1 MHGNSV
7 CKGRHAKRRTR
18 DENAMRIAVRG
29 FAAMVRDAVLRTAP
43 HHEVRMFGVATLAA
57 LILRSARRAR
67 LEGWPRFGI
76 AALAL
81 AFGLMLAAGGTAGAQ
96 TDDYPSWTVTFI
108 CPFPAGGGT
117 DILVRLLAAEL
128 QDKLKRPVIV
138 DNRVGAG
145 TLIAASAVA
154 KSPPDGYTL
163 FLAPV
168 TTMAIGPAIYKKL
181 PYDTVKDFAPVG
193 LVGSA
198 QFALIANP
206 NIGAPTLPDLIA
218 LVKSKNGQMS
228 YGTSGASTPHHLLME
243 MFLHQ
248 IGAKAQHVPYRG
260 SVPAMT
266 DVISGQIP
274 FMMVDLAVAMGP
286 IQEGKLKVYGVT
298 SPNRIKAM
306 PDLPTIAEA
315 GLPGYGTNG
324 WFSVVVAAGTP
335 RPIIDKLN
343 GILMPYLSR
352 PDVQDRLNALAI
364 TPLTSTPE
372 ELEKFIPAE
381 IEKWAKV
388 VKDAGI
394 EPQ

>member
-1 MHGNSV
+1 M
-7 CKGRHAKRRTR
+7 RRS
-18 DENAMRIAVRG
+18 I
-29 FAAMVRDAVLRTAP
+29 
-43 HHEVRMFGVATLAA
+43 VALC
-57 LILRSARRAR
+57 
-67 LEGWPRFGI
+67 F
-76 AALAL
+76 ALACGVSL
-81 AFGLMLAAGGTAGAQ
+81 AQEFPHRPVRIVVPWPPSGNVDITARTVAPAFGEALGQ
-96 TDDYPSWTVTFI
+96 QV
-108 CPFPAGGGT
+108 
-117 DILVRLLAAEL
+117 V
-128 QDKLKRPVIV
+128 V
-138 DNRVGAG
+138 DNRGGAG
-145 TLIAASAVA
+145 AIIGSEVAA

-163 FLAPV
+163 LLAPI
-168 TTMAIGPAIYKKL
+168 TTMAIGPSVFKSL
-181 PYDTVKDFAPVG
+181 PYDTQKDFAPVG

-198 QFALIANP
+198 QFALVANP
-206 NIGAPTLPDLIA
+206 SLGARTLPELIA
-218 LVKSKNGQMS
+218 VIKTRSGQMS
-228 YGTSGASTPHHLLME
+228 YATSGASTPHHLLME

-352 PDVQDRLNALAI
+352 TDVQDRLNALAI

-381 IEKWAKV
+381 IGKWAKV
-388 VKDAGI
+388 VTDAGI

>member
-1 MHGNSV
+1 V
-7 CKGRHAKRRTR
+7 
-18 DENAMRIAVRG
+18 
-29 FAAMVRDAVLRTAP
+29 
-43 HHEVRMFGVATLAA
+43 
-57 LILRSARRAR
+57 
-67 LEGWPRFGI
+67 
-76 AALAL
+76 
-81 AFGLMLAAGGTAGAQ
+81 
-96 TDDYPSWTVTFI
+96 
-108 CPFPAGGGT
+108 
-117 DILVRLLAAEL
+117 
-128 QDKLKRPVIV
+128 
-138 DNRVGAG
+138 
-145 TLIAASAVA
+145 IAASAVA

-343 GILMPYLSR
+343 GVLMPYLKR

-364 TPLTSTPE
+364 TPLTSTPRSS
-372 ELEKFIPAE
+372 KSSFRPRCANGRRWSRTPASSRNNWSQSSRW
-381 IEKWAKV
+381 IFACSITLAKRARSDLNSASNSSGV
-388 VKDAGI
+388 LPIGSWPMARMRSRTSAEAMVAATAFWIVSTISRACPSARTGRSSSGLQDRRPRL
-394 EPQ
+394 PQWSARRAAPASASCR

>member
-1 MHGNSV
+1 LFIVTGGALAQTSYPEQPV
-7 CKGRHAKRRTR
+7 
-18 DENAMRIAVRG
+18 RILVG
-29 FAAMVRDAVLRTAP
+29 FTPGTAP
-43 HHEVRMFGVATLAA
+43 DV
-57 LILRSARRAR
+57 SARILADKFT
-67 LEGWPRFGI
+67 EGWG
-76 AALAL
+76 
-81 AFGLMLAAGGTAGAQ
+81 
-96 TDDYPSWTVTFI
+96 
-108 CPFPAGGGT
+108 
-117 DILVRLLAAEL
+117 
-128 QDKLKRPVIV
+128 KPVIV
-138 DNRVGAG
+138 ENITGASG
-145 TLIAASAVA
+145 NIACDRVA

-168 TTMAIGPAIYKKL
+168 TTLAIGPAIYKKL

-274 FMMVDLAVAMGP
+274 FMVVDLAVAMGP

-343 GILMPYLSR
+343 GVLMPYLKR

>member
-1 MHGNSV
+1 MKLTVAVSV
-7 CKGRHAKRRTR
+7 
-18 DENAMRIAVRG
+18 
-29 FAAMVRDAVLRTAP
+29 L
-43 HHEVRMFGVATLAA
+43 TL
-57 LILRSARRAR
+57 S
-67 LEGWPRFGI
+67 FGI
-76 AALAL
+76 A
-81 AFGLMLAAGGTAGAQ
+81 GAQ
-96 TDDYPSWTVTFI
+96 DFPNRQIRVVV
-108 CPFPAGGGT
+108 PFPAGGAVDTTARIIGN
-117 DILVRLLAAEL
+117 RAAEAAG
-128 QDKLKRPVIV
+128 QPFIV
-138 DNRVGAG
+138 DNRGGAAG
-145 TLIAASAVA
+145 NIGADAVA

-352 PDVQDRLNALAI
+352 TDVQDRLNALAI

-381 IEKWAKV
+381 IGKWAKV
-388 VKDAGI
+388 VTDAGI

>member
-1 MHGNSV
+1 
-7 CKGRHAKRRTR
+7 
-18 DENAMRIAVRG
+18 MRK
-29 FAAMVRDAVLRTAP
+29 M
-43 HHEVRMFGVATLAA
+43 TLAGACLGLVAMA
-57 LILRSARRAR
+57 L
-67 LEGWPRFGI
+67 GC
-76 AALAL
+76 
-81 AFGLMLAAGGTAGAQ
+81 GTARAQ
-96 TDDYPSWTVTFI
+96 TDVYPSRTVTFI

-145 TLIAASAVA
+145 TVIAASAVA

-168 TTMAIGPAIYKKL
+168 TTLAIGPAIYKKL

-198 QFALIANP
+198 QFALVANP
-206 NIGAPTLPDLIA
+206 DIGAPTLPDLIA

-274 FMMVDLAVAMGP
+274 FMMVDLAVAMGA
-286 IQEGKLKVYGVT
+286 IREGKLKVYGVT
-298 SPNRIKAM
+298 SPERIKAM
-306 PDLPTIAEA
+306 PDLPTVAEA

-324 WFSVVVAAGTP
+324 WFSVVVAAGTA

-343 GILMPYLSR
+343 GVLMAYLQR
-352 PDVQDRLNALAI
+352 PDVQDKLNTLAI
-364 TPLTSTPE
+364 TPLTSTPD
-372 ELEKFIPAE
+372 ELEKFIPTE
-381 IEKWAKV
+381 IVKWAKV